1 MSRKAF
7 GDVETALEEALAFS
21 KGEDIGA
28 RAHIPPELDVR
39 RIRKKMKLTQDEFA
53 AQFGFNVARLR
64 DWEQGRTHP
73 DAALRAYLLV
83 IDRKPEAVPKAFAAR
98 TSGNQGKRP

>member
-1 MSRKAF
+1 MSGKVFDDVKA
-7 GDVETALEEALAFS
+7 ALEEAIAFS

-28 RAHIPPELDVR
+28 RAHIPPKLDVR

-53 AQFGFNVARLR
+53 ALFGFNVARLR

-83 IDRKPEAVPKAFAAR
+83 IDRNPEAVREVLAA
-98 TSGNQGKRP
+98 